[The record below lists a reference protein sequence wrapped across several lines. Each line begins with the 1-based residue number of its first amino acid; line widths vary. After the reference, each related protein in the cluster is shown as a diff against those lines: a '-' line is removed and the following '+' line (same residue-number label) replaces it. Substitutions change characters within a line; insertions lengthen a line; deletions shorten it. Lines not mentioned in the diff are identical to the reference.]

1 MPRGTWWTFAIRLFY
16 AGAMEGQMPEILTMI
31 QVSRMPPTPAV
42 LCIAFLSLLYLGS
55 DNVFSLINY
64 VGFAT
69 WVQQL
74 DRPER
79 PVPPISLPHAV
90 ALFFYVSE
98 PQLSI
103 GAAVVCVPYLRWKRP
118 DLERPIRVN
127 MFFPIIY
134 IMATVFIVVVPCI
147 ASPVE
152 TGTSAMSFS
161 PPPWCRSD
169 RLIPYENLNILLR
182 LFRFHFNLVLPRFD

>member
-31 QVSRMPPTPAV
+31 QVSRMTPTPAV

-90 ALFFYVSE
+90 ALFFLCFRTSVE
-98 PQLSI
+98 HRC
-103 GAAVVCVPYLRWKRP
+103 GRGLRALFA
-118 DLERPIRVN
+118 LEAPR
-127 MFFPIIY
+127 
-134 IMATVFIVVVPCI
+134 
-147 ASPVE
+147 S
-152 TGTSAMSFS
+152 GTPHSSQ
-161 PPPWCRSD
+161 
-169 RLIPYENLNILLR
+169 
-182 LFRFHFNLVLPRFD
+182 HVLPHYLHHGHGVHRGRALHC